1 MYKIY
6 RNYVEKLNPSLSFQ
20 EKEKIVS
27 SLIEK
32 KIVDLDEEPEM
43 WKECESLEDAR
54 KELSYLETYV
64 SKISGPVHGYGI
76 EQYYIVQENK
86 DTVDVIDV
94 SKWQQYDIIEIGSE
108 YMFSAIGLGDLAEYM
123 NDEIREDMHTNFED
137 YNTDGEWLTE
147 YVNRDPDFED
157 LLRQEFNV
165 LDM

>member
-6 RNYVEKLNPSLSFQ
+6 RNDVETLNTSFK
-20 EKEKIVS
+20 EKEEIIS
-27 SLIEK
+27 CLIDNRL
-32 KIVDLDEEPEM
+32 VNLDEEPET
-43 WKECESLEDAR
+43 WRECESLEEAR

-64 SKISGPVHGYGI
+64 SKISGPVHGYKI
-76 EQYYIVQENK
+76 EQYYIAKENK

-94 SKWQQYDIIEIGSE
+94 SKWQQYDIIGIGSE
-108 YMFSAIGLGDLAEYM
+108 YIFSAVGLGDLAEYM

>member
-6 RNYVEKLNPSLSFQ
+6 RNDVETLNPSF
-20 EKEKIVS
+20 KEKGEIVS
-27 SLIEK
+27 CLI
-32 KIVDLDEEPEM
+32 DNRLANLDEEPEM
-43 WKECESLEDAR
+43 WRECESLEDAR

-64 SKISGPVHGYGI
+64 SKISGPVHGYKI
-76 EQYYIVQENK
+76 EQYYIAEENK

-108 YMFSAIGLGDLAEYM
+108 YIFSAIGLGDLAEYM

>member
-6 RNYVEKLNPSLSFQ
+6 RNDVETLNPSFK
-20 EKEKIVS
+20 EKEEIIS
-27 SLIEK
+27 CLIDNRL
-32 KIVDLDEEPEM
+32 VDLDEEPET
-43 WKECESLEDAR
+43 WRECESLEEAK

-64 SKISGPVHGYGI
+64 SKISGPVHGYKI
-76 EQYYIVQENK
+76 EQYYIADENK

-108 YMFSAIGLGDLAEYM
+108 YIFSAIVLGDLAEYM

>member
-6 RNYVEKLNPSLSFQ
+6 RNDVETLNPSF
-20 EKEKIVS
+20 KEKGEIVS
-27 SLIEK
+27 CLI
-32 KIVDLDEEPEM
+32 DNRLANLDEEPEM
-43 WKECESLEDAR
+43 WRECESLEDAR

-64 SKISGPVHGYGI
+64 SKISGPVHGYKI
-76 EQYYIVQENK
+76 EQYYIAEENK

-108 YMFSAIGLGDLAEYM
+108 YIFSAIGLGDLAEYM
-123 NDEIREDMHTNFED
+123 NDEIREDMHTNFEG